1 MQQLFPDALIHSTET
16 QTAKISHTEIEESL
30 KLVVPMIAL
39 MHTAVPA
46 APAMSLS
53 AHRGAEREGKGG
65 KGEVG

>member
-46 APAMSLS
+46 AMSIS
-53 AHRGAEREGKGG
+53 AHRGAGRERKGR
-65 KGEVG
+65 ER